1 MKIAFVVEKADRR
14 GGQNRVVTELALR
27 LSQRHETHI
36 YCFEAADRV
45 EGVHYHIMR
54 CPLKT
59 RPLMQELWI
68 PIASRRA
75 IDPADFDII
84 NAQGGNCFIA
94 NTTLVHT
101 SHRRLAQVNEDV
113 FFNRQDMPFWERY
126 IRRWWQRR
134 AMENERR
141 VVRKCRGGVMT
152 VSEKLRHT
160 IAETCDIEL
169 DEITTAPNGIDHE
182 RFHPGLRE
190 KYRAAVRQ
198 KLGIP
203 DSVFVLLFIG
213 ARWEG
218 KGLDRILQAMQELHD
233 PDLHL
238 LVLGCGD
245 PEAFASLITPQLADT
260 VHFLGHQPPE
270 QFYGAADCLVF
281 PTRIEGFGLVMAEAA
296 AAGLPLVVTREG
308 VAEDLVVDG
317 ESGYLVDG
325 DAEEIGEKIATLAGD
340 PQTARRMGQRA
351 QEKSL
356 AFTWDRQAAI
366 VEEVFERT
374 LATDS

>member
-14 GGQNRVVTELALR
+14 GGQNRVVTELAQR
-27 LSQRHETHI
+27 LSPSHEVHI
-36 YCFEAADRV
+36 FCFEAADRV
-45 EGVHYHIMR
+45 DDVEYHIMP
-54 CPLKT
+54 CPLKS

-75 IDPADFDII
+75 LDPADFDII

-126 IRRWWQRR
+126 VRRWWQRR

-160 IAETCDIEL
+160 IADTCEIGLE
-169 DEITTAPNGIDHE
+169 EITAAPNGIDHD

-190 KYRAAVRQ
+190 EHRGPVR
-198 KLGIP
+198 KELDMPNGA
-203 DSVFVLLFIG
+203 FVLLFIG

-218 KGLDRILQAMQELHD
+218 KGLDRVLQAMQVLNNA
-233 PDLHL
+233 DLHL
-238 LVLGCGD
+238 LVLGRGN

-270 QFYGAADCLVF
+270 QYYGAADCLVF
-281 PTRIEGFGLVMAEAA
+281 PSRLEGFGLVMAEAA
-296 AAGLPLVVTREG
+296 AAALPLVVTPEG
-308 VAEDLVVDG
+308 VAETLVVDG

-325 DAEEIGEKIATLAGD
+325 DAEEIAEKIATLAAD
-340 PQTARRMGQRA
+340 PQAARRMGQRA
-351 QEKSL
+351 HEESL
-356 AFTWDRQAAI
+356 AFTWDRQAEI
-366 VEEVFERT
+366 VEGVFERV
-374 LATDS
+374 AAMES